1 MNIAIWQKL
10 DYLARAVTPFC
21 LSLLLV
27 ILSIIPTQIPSY
39 MEIAPVLALVSIY
52 HWAIYRPN
60 LLPTISVFLL
70 GLLQDLLIGAPV
82 GLYTLVFLTVYG
94 IVASQRR
101 FFEKKSFIIYWFG
114 FAVVSFLATIE
125 GYLLGSVWHV
135 TLLDF
140 NVSIFQ
146 YLVSLGIFPSV
157 AWIFLRWQQTFLQ
170 QDL

>member
-21 LSLLLV
+21 LSLVLV

-60 LLPTISVFLL
+60 LLPTYSVFIL
-70 GLLQDLLIGAPV
+70 GLLQDLLLGTPV
-82 GLYTLVFLTVYG
+82 GLYILVFLTIYG
-94 IVASQRR
+94 VVLSQRR
-101 FFEKKSFIIYWFG
+101 FFVNKSFTLYWSG
-114 FAVVSFLATIE
+114 FAVISMLATIE
-125 GYLLGSVWHV
+125 SYILGSVWHF

-140 NVSIFQ
+140 NVSAFQ
-146 YLVSLGIFPSV
+146 YLILVGVFPSV
-157 AWIFLRWQQTFLQ
+157 AWVFLRWQQALLQ